1 MVEKKYPIPTK
12 DAKQEVI
19 AEIDVILASFS
30 LETLEA
36 LLSELCA
43 KCRQRPLDML
53 LRLREFGSEEWDS

>member
-43 KCRQRPLDML
+43 KCRQRSLDML
-53 LRLREFGSEEWDS
+53 LRLREFG